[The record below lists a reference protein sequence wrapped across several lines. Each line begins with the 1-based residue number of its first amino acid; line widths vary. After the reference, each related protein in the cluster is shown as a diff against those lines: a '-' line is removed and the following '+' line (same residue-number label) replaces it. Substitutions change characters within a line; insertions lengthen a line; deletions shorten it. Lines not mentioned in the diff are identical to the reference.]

1 VTIITVL
8 IDFDFLDLHLEAVK
22 WCRQL
27 QQGFNKETK
36 NQQLLC
42 WLRQNSVKQHWQT
55 LHDKHCCI

>member
-1 VTIITVL
+1 MTIITVL

-42 WLRQNSVKQHWQT
+42 
-55 LHDKHCCI
+55 